1 MRLDRSP
8 MGEVVRGVARV
19 FPGMA
24 TLEGAGVRLKRSF
37 SNPEVPLFDPFLL
50 LDRFGSANPEDYL
63 AGFPWHP
70 HRGIETVTY
79 VLHGR
84 VDHGDTLGNRGT
96 ISDGDVQWMNSG
108 SGIVHQE
115 MPQRT
120 EGLFSGFQLWVN
132 LPAKEKMAT
141 PAYRGLVGGE
151 IPSTRTDAGGE
162 VKVVAGT
169 FGSVEGPVKGIS
181 VRPTYLDVRLA
192 PNERFESPTTEG
204 HTVFTHTV
212 DGSYTVGETPGTPAR
227 AGETVLLTDGARFL
241 AQAGDQGARFLL
253 VSGRPLHEPV
263 AWYGPIVMNK
273 DDEILTALRELR
285 AGSFIKE
292 RRPIQ
297 ES

>member
-1 MRLDRSP
+1 
-8 MGEVVRGVARV
+8 MGETIRSVSRV
-19 FPGMA
+19 FPGVS
-24 TLEGAGVRLKRSF
+24 TLEGAGVRLRRSF

-50 LDRFGSANPEDYL
+50 LDRFGSGNPEDYL

-96 ISDGDVQWMNSG
+96 IADGDVQWMNSG

-132 LPAKEKMAT
+132 LPAREKMGS
-141 PAYRGLVGGE
+141 PAYRGLVGAE
-151 IPSTRTDAGGE
+151 IPSVRTEAGGE

-169 FGSVEGPVKGIS
+169 FGSVEGPVRGIS
-181 VRPTYLDVRLA
+181 VRPTYLDVRLG
-192 PNERFESPTTEG
+192 PNEAFEVPTTPG
-204 HTVFTHTV
+204 HTVFTHAV
-212 DGSYTVGETPGTPAR
+212 DGGYSVGEGDRLAAVAGETALLGDGSVFRAR
-227 AGETVLLTDGARFL
+227 AGKD
-241 AQAGDQGARFLL
+241 GARFLL

-263 AWYGPIVMNK
+263 AWYGPIVMNRN
-273 DDEILTALRELR
+273 DEIQTALRELR

-292 RRPIQ
+292 RRPIV
-297 ES
+297 EE